1 MASNTYQTKLTA
13 KDLTAAAFRSVGQ
26 RVTGLGKQMAKLSGA
41 FAIAGV
47 GAGAALTKSS
57 MATIDNLAKT
67 ADKIGTTTEALGG
80 LRHAAE
86 LTGVSSNTLDMAMQ
100 RLTRRVSE
108 AADGTGE
115 AKGALQELGLNAV
128 ELEKLPLDTQMEKI
142 ADAMG
147 GLDTQA
153 DKVRIAMKLF
163 DSEGVSLVNTL
174 SGGSAGL
181 SEMAAEAEQLG
192 ITISRVDAAQIEAA
206 NDSVTRA
213 KGVFE
218 GLGNQLAVA
227 FSPLVEEVANNFRQ
241 AALDNEDFGTIGQ
254 RVAQA
259 MVTAYGKLADGLFFV
274 RLGFKMLGVNML
286 KVARVLLEKIDPAF
300 QFIIDKYN
308 KVAEFFGM
316 ELIPQD
322 KIQNSIDGL
331 TSKIETGLDEISVL
345 LNTPLPSEGIQA
357 TFDNIVASARRAA
370 EEIAEKKKDL
380 VPTPN
385 PDELQKTVGF
395 MERIQI
401 ESGKRLVAF
410 EQKNAFERTQAV
422 TGELGT
428 MFSAV
433 ASNNKKRFAMNKAL
447 GIAQAIMNTSE
458 AATLAYKSYPPPLNY
473 VMAAGTIAAGLAQ
486 VAQIK
491 AQSFMGGGFT
501 GKGGRGGTGLDG
513 YGGQLA
519 MLHPNEVV
527 LDTKKPG
534 GVMPS
539 VNIVNNVDATGADE
553 SKVQAAIEAA
563 SRETIVTIQDLMS
576 RGRFA

>member
-316 ELIPQD
+316 DLIPQD

-380 VPTPN
+380 VPTPD

-433 ASNNKKRFAMNKAL
+433 ASNNKKMFAMNKAL

-473 VMAAGTIAAGLAQ
+473 VMAAGTIAAGLA
-486 VAQIK
+486 
-491 AQSFMGGGFT
+491 
-501 GKGGRGGTGLDG
+501 
-513 YGGQLA
+513 
-519 MLHPNEVV
+519 
-527 LDTKKPG
+527 
-534 GVMPS
+534 
-539 VNIVNNVDATGADE
+539 
-553 SKVQAAIEAA
+553 
-563 SRETIVTIQDLMS
+563 
-576 RGRFA
+576 